1 VRVSAWGAAGREIL
15 PALAV
20 SAILREIQR
29 PRFLNPPFE
38 LSCRMDR
45 P

>member
-1 VRVSAWGAAGREIL
+1 VRVSARGAAVGGIL
-15 PALAV
+15 PELAV